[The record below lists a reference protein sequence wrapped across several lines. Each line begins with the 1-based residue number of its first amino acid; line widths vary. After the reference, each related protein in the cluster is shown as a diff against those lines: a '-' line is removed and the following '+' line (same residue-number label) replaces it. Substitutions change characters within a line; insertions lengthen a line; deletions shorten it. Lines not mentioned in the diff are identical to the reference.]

1 MAEVTTHFFLVL
13 ELNTPFLRCFNPP
26 VSRASGVRGPSCLA
40 FPPHR
45 DPFTETGRAVFVF
58 LLLLFISHLSS
69 FQSMMHENESCLATC
84 WSRGRG
90 GRAFRPGGGKS
101 EIQKKKTQNGS
112 VKVPFNVDRF
122 GENFICNFWKR
133 RLGGRFLKSP
143 DSGTGADCP
152 LCRRQLLSPAEKELQ
167 FSPRLRDRYASS
179 RQLAI
184 EADCCFIQA
193 AADDTCSDGLRRSR
207 GRASFYRNCKRH
219 S

>member
-1 MAEVTTHFFLVL
+1 MGLPSRRREI
-13 ELNTPFLRCFNPP
+13 RNPP
-26 VSRASGVRGPSCLA
+26 
-40 FPPHR
+40 
-45 DPFTETGRAVFVF
+45 
-58 LLLLFISHLSS
+58 
-69 FQSMMHENESCLATC
+69 Q
-84 WSRGRG
+84 
-90 GRAFRPGGGKS
+90 
-101 EIQKKKTQNGS
+101 KTQNGS

-133 RLGGRFLKSP
+133 QLGGRFLKLP

-207 GRASFYRNCKRH
+207 SRGPRFAGIVKDILDRGCVGGKTRLGPVAPVQLS
-219 S
+219 SGE